1 MTKGITNDIF
11 EKNTLETE
19 AVYLKKLYI
28 ALGFLF
34 LIIGLIGLLLP
45 VMPTIPFLIIS
56 SAYFS
61 KGSDR
66 FRVWLA
72 EKQFYKYIKKF
83 AKAD

>member
-1 MTKGITNDIF
+1 M
-11 EKNTLETE
+11 
-19 AVYLKKLYI
+19 KKLYVV
-28 ALGFLF
+28 LGFVF

-66 FRVWLA
+66 FRVWL
-72 EKQFYKYIKKF
+72 EERWFYKYIKKF
-83 AKAD
+83 AKAN